1 MSASISEL
9 LRKGIAA
16 AREGDKATARDL
28 FQQVVDLDEENEK
41 GWFWLASV
49 VETDDERRT
58 CLENVLHI
66 NPDNERAQQILAQVN
81 ARARQTV
88 DQEEV
93 IPGVTRSQLTLI
105 IGGGVALVVLILI
118 VALVAIVSNN
128 NRIAAESANA
138 TNAAAAQTNIAVA
151 ATQQAEQNS
160 ANATGT
166 AVAVGATQ
174 TAEYTAVP
182 TVAPTSV
189 LPTLPPTW
197 TPRPADDSSAQSVAT
212 LPPPVGL
219 TGRLAVWS
227 GRDILSVDFLDVG
240 YYDFEVASSYT
251 RIGDNLGRGVSMF
264 VNGQR
269 VVYSRYDPQ
278 FSSSVIETIN
288 TNGTQLEAMQER
300 WRAFDTVFDPDQPM
314 FSRDGRYIVF
324 VGRPQDRQTAQ
335 VWLLDMNAAAGT
347 DPLLQLTSDDFIY
360 AYPSISPDNRWVVVA
375 RTDNFSA
382 TTGTDIVLI
391 DIASG
396 GKIPVTNDLGTYTE
410 RNPRFTPDGTQIVY
424 AAFPSNN
431 PNRNDIY
438 IKNAQGGGTPQTL
451 IGDAADDIFPVLS
464 EDGRY
469 LAFASDRSG
478 AYDIYIYDIIGETL
492 WQLTSSPEEDYPGDW
507 WQP

>member
-1 MSASISEL
+1 MSASITEL

-16 AREGDKATARDL
+16 AREGDKATARAL
-28 FQQVVDLDEENEK
+28 FQQVVDLDEQNEK

-49 VETDDERRT
+49 IENDDERRT

-66 NPDNERAQQILAQVN
+66 NPENERAQQILNQIN
-81 ARARQTV
+81 ERARLTV

-105 IGGGVALVVLILI
+105 LGGGVALIVLILI
-118 VALVAIVSNN
+118 VALVAIISNN
-128 NRIAAESANA
+128 NRVAGESANA
-138 TNAAAAQTNIAVA
+138 TAVAAAQTNTLAAGTQIAA
-151 ATQQAEQNS
+151 QNA

-166 AVAVGATQ
+166 AAVIGATQ
-174 TAEYTAVP
+174 TAEYTPIP
-182 TVAPTSV
+182 TVTPTSA
-189 LPTLPPTW
+189 LPTFPPTW
-197 TPRPADDSSAQSVAT
+197 TPRPVEDASASTVAT

-227 GRDILSVDFLDVG
+227 GIDVLSVDFLNVG
-240 YYDFEVASSYT
+240 YYDFDVASSYT
-251 RIGDNLGRGVSMF
+251 RIGDNLGRSISML

-300 WRAFDTVFDPDQPM
+300 WRAFDTVFDPDQPTY
-314 FSRDGRYIVF
+314 SRDGNYVVF
-324 VGRPQDRQTAQ
+324 IGRPQDRQTAQ
-335 VWLLDMNAAAGT
+335 VWLLDINAPAGT
-347 DPLLQLTSDDFIY
+347 DPLLQLTNDDFIY
-360 AYPSISPDNRWVVVA
+360 SYPSISPDNRWVVVA

-396 GKIPVTNDLGTYTE
+396 GKIPVTNDLSTYTE

-431 PNRNDIY
+431 PNRHDIY
-438 IKNAQGGGTPQTL
+438 IKNAQGGGTAQTL
-451 IGDAADDIFPVLS
+451 ISDPADDIFPVLS

-478 AYDIYIYDIIGETL
+478 AYDIYIYDITGQIL